1 MIILMK
7 FGHLANEK
15 TKIPKHK
22 NLQEFVTAH
31 EKGLTRDI
39 NPALTLLND
48 YKCFI
53 KALPCPC
60 VCTDQFTDHYNKK
73 GISIG

>member
-1 MIILMK
+1 MHSLSTEKLMIILMK

-31 EKGLTRDI
+31 EK
-39 NPALTLLND
+39 
-48 YKCFI
+48 
-53 KALPCPC
+53 
-60 VCTDQFTDHYNKK
+60 
-73 GISIG
+73 